1 MDGKDSMINEY
12 LGGSTVIDIAKKY
25 GVTREAVYQ
34 RLRKIPSWGAVK
46 EKNRVSRKRKRMEKY
61 EGLRDEIY
69 EMAEKG
75 VYRVEI
81 MKKLNISAKVLKD
94 LLKGSK
100 YDLAPTAR
108 MPVHNE
114 IRRDHGR
121 GMSKKALMEKY
132 DMSYP
137 HICRIIKKYNIK

>member
-34 RLRKIPSWGAVK
+34 RLRKIPGWGAVK
-46 EKNRVSRKRKRMEKY
+46 EKSRVSKKRARMEQY

-75 VYRVEI
+75 IYRVEI
-81 MKKLNISAKVLKD
+81 MKKFNISAKVLKD
-94 LLKGSK
+94 LFKGSK

-114 IRRDHGR
+114 IRREYGK
-121 GMSKKALMEKY
+121 GVSKKALMAKY
-132 DMSYP
+132 ELSYP